1 MCRELG
7 KQKMN
12 NTENGSG
19 SPNKTTKVNTVNVG
33 YTIVASVRMHSD
45 AGPGYEEDKMI
56 ALGVNKKTGELVC
69 WERYWVE
76 ERGEQNGWGGGRYQP
91 YRFDSAGRNMNN
103 NAISAFM
110 DRIKHEMHKQ
120 ISRVEGVRNDA
131 LEAKLMPTIDESMP
145 EEEE

>member
-1 MCRELG
+1 
-7 KQKMN
+7 MN
-12 NTENGSG
+12 EDTSSGSG

-45 AGPGYEEDKMI
+45 AGPGYDEDKMI

-76 ERGEQNGWGGGRYQP
+76 ERGEQNGWGGGKYQP

-103 NAISAFM
+103 SALQAFM
-110 DRIKHEMHKQ
+110 DRIKDEMHAC
-120 ISRVEGVRNDA
+120 ISRTELVRNEA